1 LRLGVRERVIR
12 VEALESA
19 IKIKADMTLQERD
32 AKCQKLSFDA
42 GSVGAKWHRSAHVTV
57 AGQGRN
63 TPSGNDH
70 DGS

>member
-1 LRLGVRERVIR
+1 MGHRFGKLWSASGATADSMREPRV
-12 VEALESA
+12 A
-19 IKIKADMTLQERD
+19 M
-32 AKCQKLSFDA
+32 CQKLSFDA